1 MEVLIMGGGVI
12 GITTAYYLSKH
23 GYKVTI
29 IEKNS
34 ELAQESS
41 FSNGGHLGYSS
52 ITPGE
57 YPSIWLSFLRLLENN
72 ILSLENEIQ
81 LWQLT
86 RKSFFNNLL
95 NKRNKY
101 ALELIK
107 LSLYRLGLFSKKCL
121 NEILIE
127 ANLTSVT
134 PKPGIL
140 HLYSNDK
147 RYSGIISSIKNKHKY
162 GYNAEILSREEC
174 YNLEPALASMNKVYR
189 GGIYFPD
196 DFVSDCYVF
205 CQALKD
211 VLYKN
216 GVKFI
221 FNTDIFSII
230 QANGTKIEKIIASNG
245 EFKADKYIVAL
256 GVGSTNLLNKLGINI
271 PVYPLKGYSLSLE
284 LEEQELS
291 LTKGISDAT
300 HKIYISQF
308 GNILRCAGTQEKI
321 GLNYSV
327 NEKQVEIILK
337 SIAKIFPSL
346 NLAKKDLSNK
356 IFRRACLRPATD
368 GFPIIGQ
375 EKYSNLYLNTGH
387 GGLGWTLACGSAKL
401 LTNLILKSS

>member
-1 MEVLIMGGGVI
+1 MEVLVMGGGVI

-34 ELAQESS
+34 EVAQESS

-57 YPSIWLSFLRLLENN
+57 YPSIWLSFLYLLENN
-72 ILSLENEIQ
+72 ILSIENEIM

-86 RKSFFNNLL
+86 RKSFLNNVL
-95 NKRNKY
+95 NKTNKY

-107 LSLYRLGLFSKKCL
+107 LSLYRLSLLSKKCL
-121 NEILIE
+121 KEILIE
-127 ANLTSVT
+127 NDLTSIT
-134 PKPGIL
+134 LKPGIL

-147 RYSGIISSIKNKHKY
+147 RYNSLISSMKNKHKY
-162 GYNAEILSREEC
+162 GCNAEILTRDEC
-174 YNLEPALASMNKVYR
+174 YNLEPELALMNKAFK

-196 DFVSDCYVF
+196 DFVSDCLMF
-205 CQALKD
+205 CQALKN
-211 VLYKN
+211 VLHNN

-221 FNTDIFSII
+221 FNTDILNIETSD
-230 QANGTKIEKIIASNG
+230 TKIVKVIASNG
-245 EFKADKYIVAL
+245 EFKADKYVVAL
-256 GVGSTNLLNKLGINI
+256 GVGSSELLNKLGVNI

-284 LEEQELS
+284 LEEQEFS

-308 GNILRCAGTQEKI
+308 GNTLRCAGTQEKV
-321 GLNYSV
+321 GLNYNI
-327 NEKQVEIILK
+327 NEKLVELILK
-337 SIAKIFPSL
+337 SVTRIFPSF
-346 NLAKKDLSNK
+346 NLVKKDLNNK
-356 IFRRACLRPATD
+356 IHKRACLRPATD

-387 GGLGWTLACGSAKL
+387 GGLGWTLACGSAKI
-401 LTNLILKSS
+401 LTDIIKNS